1 MAGVLTRWEPFADLN
16 DLRARFDRMFEDL
29 SVGTE
34 HAYRP
39 AMDVMR
45 EDGHLVLRADIPGMT
60 ADDVK
65 IAVEDDVLTLTGEH
79 SEDIEEEGRKFVR
92 RERRWGSFERA
103 MALPAGVDPS
113 KIVAKTHDG
122 VLEVTVPLP
131 PEAKGERVEITPE
144 ED

>member
-1 MAGVLTRWEPFADLN
+1 MASVLTRWEPFADLN

-60 ADDVK
+60 AEDVK
-65 IAVEDDVLTLTGEH
+65 IEVEDDVLTLSGEH
-79 SEDIEEEGRKFVR
+79 SEDHEESGSKFVR
-92 RERRWGSFERA
+92 RERRWGAFERS
-103 MALPAGVDPS
+103 MSLPSGVDP
-113 KIVAKTHDG
+113 KQIKAKTHDG

-131 PEAKGERVEITPE
+131 PEAKREPVTITPD